1 MLTAVPPPVAI
12 GCRAMRIRPT
22 LIAFLLLLGALA
34 LTACGSSDKKKSSS
48 TGATA
53 SKPAT
58 LSITA
63 GEKGKRSNLTVP
75 ASTGGGIVTLTLKND
90 GKAPHEAQLVRLDKG
105 HTIAEVRKLIKSPK
119 IPTWAHLE
127 GGVAATRPG
136 QTGTSTV
143 SLEAGNYVVID
154 DAGSGGPGPGGPPP
168 DIKPLKVTGGAGGAL
183 PSTETTVTAASPAK
197 DKYKWDI
204 NGGLKPGDNRITFVS
219 KGDPEAIHFII
230 AVRLKGKP
238 TDAQIKKGLK
248 SQGKPPAFLDQSTFT
263 STSILDSGKSEVT
276 SLALHKPGEY
286 LLFCPLTDKDGGK
299 QHDQEGLITR
309 VNVK

>member
-1 MLTAVPPPVAI
+1 
-12 GCRAMRIRPT
+12 MRTSRS
-22 LIAFLLLLGALA
+22 LIALLLLACALA

-48 TGATA
+48 TAAKAPTQA
-53 SKPAT
+53 S

-63 GEKGKRSNLTVP
+63 AEKGKKSNITAP
-75 ASTGGGIVTLTLKND
+75 ASTSGGIVTVTLKNS
-90 GKAPHEAQLVRLDKG
+90 GKAPHEAQLVRLAKG
-105 HTIAEVRKLIKSPK
+105 RTIADVKKVINSPK

-136 QTGTSTV
+136 QSGTSTV
-143 SLEAGNYVVID
+143 SLAAGNYVIVD
-154 DAGSGGPGPGGPPP
+154 NAAGAGPGGGGLPPAV
-168 DIKPLKVTGGAGGAL
+168 KALKVTGGAGGSL
-183 PSTETTVTAASPAK
+183 PGTGTTVTAASPAK

-204 NGGLKPGDNRITFVS
+204 NGALKPGDNRITFVS

-248 SQGKPPAFLDQSTFT
+248 SNGKPPAFLDQSTFT
-263 STSILDSGKSEVT
+263 STSILDSGRSEVT
-276 SLALHKPGEY
+276 SLALRKPGEY

-299 QHDQEGLITR
+299 QHDQEGLVTR